1 MSRKPCTNR
10 SMECGTP
17 RSAGI
22 GPRAVELNRSPGA
35 FMDLYKTIAEL
46 RARRDQ
52 LARIIE
58 QLESLQSNP
67 ETPSSKRRGR
77 KFMGPK
83 ERAEVSKR
91 MKQYWASR
99 AKRQQRD

>member
-1 MSRKPCTNR
+1 
-10 SMECGTP
+10 
-17 RSAGI
+17 
-22 GPRAVELNRSPGA
+22 
-35 FMDLYKTIAEL
+35 MDLQKTIAEL

-58 QLESLQSNP
+58 QLEGLQSNP
-67 ETPSSKRRGR
+67 EAPPAKRRGR
-77 KFMGPK
+77 KFMGAK

-99 AKRQQRD
+99 AKKQKDRAAT

>member
-1 MSRKPCTNR
+1 
-10 SMECGTP
+10 
-17 RSAGI
+17 
-22 GPRAVELNRSPGA
+22 
-35 FMDLYKTIAEL
+35 MDLYKTIAEL

-52 LARIIE
+52 LARIIA
-58 QLESLQSNP
+58 QLEELQVNP
-67 ETPSSKRRGR
+67 GTEPAKRRGR

-99 AKRQQRD
+99 AKRQKERAST